1 MSRCFEEYG
10 DEFVSPLILVCI
22 AVALG
27 IIALVAFVA
36 VVPLLKRN
44 RPRR

>member
-1 MSRCFEEYG
+1 MNP
-10 DEFVSPLILVCI
+10 VILVCI
-22 AVALG
+22 AVALA

-36 VVPLLKRN
+36 VVPLLRRN

>member
-1 MSRCFEEYG
+1 
-10 DEFVSPLILVCI
+10 VNPLILVCLAI
-22 AVALG
+22 ALV

-36 VVPLLKRN
+36 VVPLLKRD